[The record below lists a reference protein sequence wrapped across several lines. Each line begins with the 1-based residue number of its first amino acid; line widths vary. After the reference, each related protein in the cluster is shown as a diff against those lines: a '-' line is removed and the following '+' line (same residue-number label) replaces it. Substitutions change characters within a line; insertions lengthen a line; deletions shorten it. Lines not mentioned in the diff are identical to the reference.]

1 MLDGAGTKVGVGTE
15 RGWGKLKGRKRQK
28 EGLLEMGG
36 VYWKK
41 RQRRGNIK
49 CHKLRLAVM

>member
-36 VYWKK
+36 SVLEEKTEK
-41 RQRRGNIK
+41 R
-49 CHKLRLAVM
+49 